1 MLLGGAYLYA
11 LLAAGELGVH
21 HMLERFRQ
29 QIDEALVFLG
39 VDSVHQVG
47 RSFSNSQRASQ
58 PGAPT
63 HERTGDAELR
73 GELTAQAR
81 GEKIEVLR
89 VAADVRGGEGQ
100 VGITVLPLERM

>member
-1 MLLGGAYLYA
+1 MPSGSPEPQWGARDGMLASDWHWAPTPCCWVATYLYA

-47 RSFSNSQRASQ
+47 PSF
-58 PGAPT
+58 
-63 HERTGDAELR
+63 
-73 GELTAQAR
+73 
-81 GEKIEVLR
+81 
-89 VAADVRGGEGQ
+89 
-100 VGITVLPLERM
+100 